1 MRNLSSSHGRRSWG
15 HVSQTPEV
23 VIWSG
28 AAGVVLVSG
37 GRNRMTPMEMADR
50 GPIQRSPAGFT
61 VTNLP
66 LNSARAA
73 FWSSTV
79 RDEPVIAL
87 ALGVRAG

>member
-1 MRNLSSSHGRRSWG
+1 MVRRSG
-15 HVSQTPEV
+15 CRL
-23 VIWSG
+23 G
-28 AAGVVLVSG
+28 LG
-37 GRNRMTPMEMADR
+37 GPQQNDAN
-50 GPIQRSPAGFT
+50 GNGRSSAHSAIACWFT

>member
-1 MRNLSSSHGRRSWG
+1 MTPIGNGRSWA
-15 HVSQTPEV
+15 HSA
-23 VIWSG
+23 IACW
-28 AAGVVLVSG
+28 
-37 GRNRMTPMEMADR
+37 
-50 GPIQRSPAGFT
+50 FT

>member
-1 MRNLSSSHGRRSWG
+1 MPRRTRALPALASPCSRRFAPLSSG
-15 HVSQTPEV
+15 HSA
-23 VIWSG
+23 IACW
-28 AAGVVLVSG
+28 
-37 GRNRMTPMEMADR
+37 
-50 GPIQRSPAGFT
+50 FT